1 MKKFMVSILLFFSL
15 SITQFFVLP
24 VTNANANFVLYEYY
38 TYFGNTGEEVTVSW
52 DAVAEEDPN
61 YITYEIRLKHVEQ
74 QIYVPVGT
82 TSNTQVTF
90 ILPKS
95 GHYIVEARTI
105 RTVTGEEPVV
115 GDWTDSTKNGMIDS
129 ELKSWWLYGKIAS
142 PGEIIIGSITNTFSS
157 IYNFI
162 FS

>member
-1 MKKFMVSILLFFSL
+1 MKKFMISLLLFFSL
-15 SITQFFVLP
+15 SVS
-24 VTNANANFVLYEYY
+24 NANASFTLYEYY

-52 DAVAEEDPN
+52 DAVAEENPN

-74 QIYVPVGT
+74 DIYVPIDT

-115 GDWTDSTKNGMIDS
+115 GDWTDSTKSGMIGS
-129 ELKSWWLYGKIAS
+129 ELQSWWLYGKVAS